1 MLYLRWCKCC
11 CEADSTCRMVDDM
24 SCVCVSF
31 FFSSRR
37 RHTRCALV
45 TGVQTCALPI
55 SKPVG
60 KGTGLGL
67 SQIFGFI
74 GQSRGE
80 IQILSHPGKGTE
92 VLLYL
97 PRYGPED
104 RRETTSAHVDMAKR
118 AEQNVTG
125 AEILIVEDDPRVL
138 SATLDAVIELGHHP
152 VVSYP
157 HSQAASTL
165 P

>member
-1 MLYLRWCKCC
+1 MPPEILSRVF
-11 CEADSTCRMVDDM
+11 EP
-24 SCVCVSF
+24 F
-31 FFSSRR
+31 F
-37 RHTRCALV
+37 T
-45 TGVQTCALPI
+45 T
-55 SKPVG
+55 KPVG

-97 PRYGPED
+97 PRYGEED
-104 RRETTSAHVDMAKR
+104 RTETTSAHADMAKR

-125 AEILIVEDDPRVL
+125 AEILIVEEDPRVL
-138 SATLDAVIELGHHP
+138 SATFDAVIELGN
-152 VVSYP
+152 Y
-157 HSQAASTL
+157 QAQYDPPSKEQRKSDSL
-165 P
+165 GMSE